1 MPRKTQTQTDTPMPA
16 KTAPRRVRRT
26 KKETSAE
33 TKEATNARS
42 TEPPAATTSTTAE
55 APVETSPALVEA
67 NELIAELTG
76 IVDTLKTENTR
87 LREANKAVL
96 SSVEATVKKAVKY
109 VRKATKGKRPKRKAS
124 PNSGF
129 RKPVAVTDEL
139 CNFLNKP
146 TGTLVSRM
154 DVGKSIR
161 DYIKSNDLQNP
172 ADRREIRP
180 DNNLARLLRLN
191 PAELKDS
198 PLSYFNLNG
207 KMNHLFVKA

>member
-1 MPRKTQTQTDTPMPA
+1 MPRKTATQTETTMPA
-16 KTAPRRVRRT
+16 AKKTTSRRVRRT
-26 KKETSAE
+26 KDATPAPAAE
-33 TKEATNARS
+33 AATNTRDAAPA
-42 TEPPAATTSTTAE
+42 TEAA
-55 APVETSPALVEA
+55 APVEVSPALVEA

-76 IVDTLKTENTR
+76 IVDTLKAENTR

-96 SSVEATVKKAVKY
+96 STVEATVKKAVKY

-129 RKPVAVTDEL
+129 QKPVAVTDEL
-139 CNFLNKP
+139 CKFLNKP
-146 TGTLVSRM
+146 TGTLISRT

-161 DYIKSNDLQNP
+161 EYIKAHDLQNP

-180 DNNLARLLRLN
+180 DNNLTRLLRLN
-191 PAELKDS
+191 PAALKDE
-198 PLSYFNLNG
+198 PLTYFNLNG

>member
-1 MPRKTQTQTDTPMPA
+1 VP
-16 KTAPRRVRRT
+16 
-26 KKETSAE
+26 
-33 TKEATNARS
+33 
-42 TEPPAATTSTTAE
+42 
-55 APVETSPALVEA
+55 PALVEA
-67 NELIAELTG
+67 NELISELTG
-76 IVDTLKTENTR
+76 IVDTLKAENAR

-129 RKPVAVTDEL
+129 QKPVAVTDEL
-139 CNFLNKP
+139 CKFLNKP
-146 TGTLVSRM
+146 TGTLISRT

-161 DYIKSNDLQNP
+161 DYIKTHDLQNP

-180 DNNLARLLRLN
+180 DNNLTRLLRLN
-191 PAELKDS
+191 TATLKDE
-198 PLSYFNLNG
+198 PLTYFNLNG